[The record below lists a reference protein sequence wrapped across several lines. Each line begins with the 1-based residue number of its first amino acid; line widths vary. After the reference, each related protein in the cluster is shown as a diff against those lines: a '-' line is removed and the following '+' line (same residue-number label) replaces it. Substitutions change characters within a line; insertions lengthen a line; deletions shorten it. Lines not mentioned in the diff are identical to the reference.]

1 VATLNL
7 FALRSHNAAVR
18 LLAALA
24 AAALAVVLLA
34 FRHTAL
40 DFVAIALVALVALVA
55 GREFSLAAVLVAAT
69 GFLTLRAGDGPGGI
83 LNAGAFLVVGVV
95 LAFVLGTDVPAGAG
109 AEAERSA
116 TLAGTSGER
125 TAVPALAGSI
135 AALASGVREVAAGDL
150 TKNLA
155 VADGPLSDLAIG
167 LNKLIF
173 GMRGFLGGMH
183 DSAVHLRRAGDELHQ
198 TAESSL
204 AVIEGSAVAQQ
215 QLDEGIVEQSAII
228 DAALA
233 KVNAMTGAISSVAGS
248 AEQQAKSL
256 DATAL
261 SVTAMSASI
270 EEVSAQ
276 VDSLLTISSETSLM
290 ADRGGSAIHTIVDA
304 METIR
309 STIGELAA
317 DIRQL
322 GSNSAQIGD
331 IVKVIDRIAEQ
342 TNLLALNAAIE
353 AARAGQHGRGFAV
366 VASEIRKLADGS
378 VQATK
383 EIAQHIGSTQAV
395 IAEVTGAMQRLD
407 ERVAQSVGSTDHAST
422 ALRDI
427 VTAVLRSNDQISEIS
442 KVTRSMSESSY
453 GVIRSIDE
461 VTQSV
466 ATILRSTQ
474 EMSGHSGE
482 VSTAFDSIKAI
493 SSQNASS
500 VEVLTYVNA
509 EVTSAT
515 ERIVTG
521 VREMNEQAVSI
532 DEELG
537 RYLITDT
544 RAKEAKA

>member
-1 VATLNL
+1 VATLNV
-7 FALRSHNAAVR
+7 FALRSNNAAVR
-18 LLAALA
+18 LLAASVA
-24 AAALAVVLLA
+24 ASLAVVLLA

-40 DFVAIALVALVALVA
+40 DFLAIALVALVALVA

-83 LNAGAFLVVGVV
+83 INAAAFLVVGVA
-95 LAFVLGTDVPAGAG
+95 LAFVLGSDVPVG

-116 TLAGTSGER
+116 SPAGNSGER
-125 TAVPALAGSI
+125 TALPALAGSI
-135 AALASGVREVAAGDL
+135 AALTSGVREVAAGDL

-215 QLDEGIVEQSAII
+215 QLDEGIVEQAAIVE
-228 DAALA
+228 AALA

-309 STIGELAA
+309 STIGELAT

-353 AARAGQHGRGFAV
+353 AARAGQHGRGCAV

-383 EIAQHIGSTQAV
+383 EIAEHIGSTQAV

-474 EMSGHSGE
+474 EMAGHSGE

-537 RYLITDT
+537 RYLIMDT